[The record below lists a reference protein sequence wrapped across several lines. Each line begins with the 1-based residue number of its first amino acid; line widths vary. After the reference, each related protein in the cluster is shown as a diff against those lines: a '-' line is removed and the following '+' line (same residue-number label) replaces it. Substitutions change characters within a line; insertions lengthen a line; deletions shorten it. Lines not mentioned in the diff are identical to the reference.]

1 MADGLA
7 AQQHCL
13 GVVTPPISSC
23 VPIACPCRGI
33 QEGCGGFEHL
43 SPAWGR
49 QGVGDGLIAV
59 EVLGLVLPEGAQ
71 Y

>member
-1 MADGLA
+1 M
-7 AQQHCL
+7 
-13 GVVTPPISSC
+13 
-23 VPIACPCRGI
+23 R
-33 QEGCGGFEHL
+33 EHAFIEEQTGNIHEDIIKKL
-43 SPAWGR
+43 QKSTRTAWGR